1 VPRKLLLRG
10 IGPRLADFGV
20 TGVLADPKLDLY
32 QARPAGRSVRFA
44 SNDNWGDGDTAELRA
59 AFAAAGAFDLTD
71 PASKDAV
78 LLVTLP
84 AGSYTA
90 QVSGVGA
97 TTGEA
102 LVEIY
107 EIL

>member
-1 VPRKLLLRG
+1 LPRHQ
-10 IGPRLADFGV
+10 I
-20 TGVLADPKLDLY
+20 
-32 QARPAGRSVRFA
+32 ARSRSFA
-44 SNDNWGDGDTAELRA
+44 SNDNWGDEDAAGLRA
-59 AFAAAGAFDLTD
+59 AFAATGAFALADT
-71 PASKDAV
+71 ASKDAA
-78 LLVTLP
+78 LLLTLP

-107 EIL
+107 ELPQSQLPR